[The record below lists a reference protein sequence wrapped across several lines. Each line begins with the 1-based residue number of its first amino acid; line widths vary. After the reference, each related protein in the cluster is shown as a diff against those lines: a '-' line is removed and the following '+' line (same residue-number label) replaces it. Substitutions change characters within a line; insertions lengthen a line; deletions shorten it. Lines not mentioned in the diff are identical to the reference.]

1 MKQIIN
7 ILLGLILFFP
17 FNGQAQQKIMPLDSV
32 LSLIERNH
40 PMLESF
46 RHKLKSYDYQA
57 EGKSSWMAPMAGL
70 GTFMTPYPGQRIMN
84 DADKG
89 SVMLQLEQAIPN
101 KSKQNAEKDYV
112 LSLKKGVDVQ
122 KSIVWNEMRSYA
134 RELYIGWIMAEKKI
148 ALLEKNF
155 PLLEMLKKIAE
166 VRYPYNKS
174 ELGEIY
180 KAEAEIEKNKNEILE
195 LNGEIAF
202 ARTQLNYL
210 MNLPND
216 HDFMPDTSMVPVF
229 QPLLADPLIIEE
241 SRKDVEM
248 LRLNT
253 LSMQKAIELK
263 SLERK
268 PEFSIRFDHMSPL
281 GGMMPQGFSIMGMM
295 SIPIAPWASKGYK
308 SEIKSM
314 QSQVLAMEKEKEG
327 MINEAKGK
335 ISGLQQRI
343 ISSMGKIE
351 GLSQKVIPAYRKSL
365 DARMISYQEDNLPL
379 SRVLESWKE
388 LQDMEMEWLN
398 QQYNLFK
405 MIIEYEKEYYK

>member
-1 MKQIIN
+1 
-7 ILLGLILFFP
+7 
-17 FNGQAQQKIMPLDSV
+17 
-32 LSLIERNH
+32 
-40 PMLESF
+40 
-46 RHKLKSYDYQA
+46 
-57 EGKSSWMAPMAGL
+57 
-70 GTFMTPYPGQRIMN
+70 
-84 DADKG
+84 
-89 SVMLQLEQAIPN
+89 
-101 KSKQNAEKDYV
+101 
-112 LSLKKGVDVQ
+112 
-122 KSIVWNEMRSYA
+122 
-134 RELYIGWIMAEKKI
+134 
-148 ALLEKNF
+148 
-155 PLLEMLKKIAE
+155 
-166 VRYPYNKS
+166 
-174 ELGEIY
+174 
-180 KAEAEIEKNKNEILE
+180 
-195 LNGEIAF
+195 
-202 ARTQLNYL
+202 
-210 MNLPND
+210 
-216 HDFMPDTSMVPVF
+216 MVPVF

-405 MIIEYEKEYYK
+405 MIIEYEKEFYK

>member
-166 VRYPYNKS
+166 VRYTYNKS

-195 LNGEIAF
+195 LNGEIVF
-202 ARTQLNYL
+202 ARSQLNYL

-405 MIIEYEKEYYK
+405 MIIEYEKEFYK